1 MADVVEMD
9 AASEAGVDEVREN
22 IVETAR
28 YAPMMA
34 RYKVFIIDEVHDLSP
49 KAFDALL
56 KTIEEPPPHVV
67 FILATTEFTKVP
79 VTIRSRCHRFEF
91 RRGTNQDLVNR
102 LTFVSESENFSFEPK
117 ALATI
122 ARMADGGFRDALTLL
137 EQAAIVND
145 GNITEESVFQQL
157 GLVNEQQVDAILL
170 AAADNN
176 PGELISQT
184 SLAIQAGK
192 DPREILESLLYR
204 LSDLTYAE
212 LGVESQTTSDPE
224 RIAADKAVAT
234 KIGREKLL
242 RYRGLIAE
250 SHKEIRSVSIPRLY
264 LEVSLLRMAE
274 PTGKTQPTQNQTVS
288 APRQIAV
295 TPSANTKFVEEK
307 KPVPKPIPIDGSPDA
322 LWMATVEYL
331 KGLFKAAGAM
341 LDDTFVKSKNDQ
353 LLTIGFRNKF
363 QYERILKRTDIA
375 QKIREALTEVSGD
388 PKLQIKY
395 LLEENSQTEEIP
407 SSVQLPL
414 EGEALVKA
422 TEEIFQAQPE

>member
-274 PTGKTQPTQNQTVS
+274 PIGKTQTTQNQTVS
-288 APRQIAV
+288 APQQIAV
-295 TPSANTKFVEEK
+295 TSSANTKLVEVK
-307 KPVPKPIPIDGSPDA
+307 KPAPKPIPIDGSPEA

-331 KGLFKAAGAM
+331 KGQFKAAGAM

-375 QKIREALTEVSGD
+375 QRIREALAEVSGD

-395 LLEENSQTEEIP
+395 LLEANSQTEEIP